1 MSCDDEAEVL
11 HGSPSDF
18 QKKRRIQRSCDI
30 CRKRKSDSVN
40 GIDGRCTN
48 CIAFNASCTYVGP
61 ARKRGPKNRLVEEL
75 QQKNAALEAKLRDV
89 SICSLCT
96 RSLKPQLDGSNSSS
110 SLSIFPHSSSH
121 TDTMASPEHEHIEDD
136 PSFEEL
142 TERFKGFS
150 IHPLKNKFLAL
161 LVKEEYLGR
170 PIVTH
175 CRRQEFWTRLPASSW
190 EKEIYDE
197 RPPPYV
203 YPAGDLVASLL
214 DLYFTNVQPIIPL
227 LHRPSFER
235 SVAEGLHL
243 RDAQFGATL
252 LAVLAVASRLS
263 DDPRV
268 FVVGE
273 TSSLSSGW
281 KFFHQVLVRRK
292 FVFDDPSIYE
302 VQLFCLSSLF
312 TLGTSTPQASWAY
325 LGLGIRFIQQRGE
338 HRRKRRDNR
347 STLEKELWKRA
358 FWSLFSMD
366 TLVCAFLGRPSALH
380 NEDYDVEMPL
390 EIDDE
395 FLEHP
400 DAEEA
405 FKQPLGNPSLLTY
418 FTFHIRL
425 SEILGATL
433 RRLYASTKT
442 KSFMGW
448 IGAEWEQRAVAELD
462 SSMNDFL
469 DSLPPHLRWDPERKG
484 VFFEQSAVLHTMYYS
499 ILITIHRPFIHK
511 STVLASPSLAICTS
525 AARSAISVV
534 DVWFNRMQRQALPYM
549 HNAVFLSGV
558 VLVLNLFGAK
568 RAGLPIDTDKELA
581 HISTA
586 MKFLKFAESRWQ
598 TAGRVWELLQEL
610 QSWDGPRPSRTAPNC
625 ELHPANMRP
634 PAVPPVGSMSAETSM
649 FTESKTAPATSGDFF
664 TVTNELSQRQTR
676 SSGQE
681 PENFWNGMLSSNP
694 TLHGSI
700 AGTLPPAALQY
711 SPVGT
716 GGYVPMTFAPN
727 DWSSGVTEVPNMT
740 IDEDLMSVW
749 MAAPADFGNLAAWDA
764 YIENSKETGFNWLND
779 FSVPQQ

>member
-1 MSCDDEAEVL
+1 MSCDDEEEVL

-30 CRKRKSDSVN
+30 CRTRKSDSVN

-61 ARKRGPKNRLVEEL
+61 ARKRGPKNRT
-75 QQKNAALEAKLRDV
+75 NFF
-89 SICSLCT
+89 
-96 RSLKPQLDGSNSSS
+96 GSSS
-110 SLSIFPHSSSH
+110 SFVLAEK
-121 TDTMASPEHEHIEDD
+121 AS
-136 PSFEEL
+136 
-142 TERFKGFS
+142 
-150 IHPLKNKFLAL
+150 
-161 LVKEEYLGR
+161 V
-170 PIVTH
+170 
-175 CRRQEFWTRLPASSW
+175 W

-227 LHRPSFER
+227 

-273 TSSLSSGW
+273 T
-281 KFFHQVLVRRK
+281 FFYQVLVGRK

-366 TLVCAFLGRPSALH
+366 TLVCAFLGQYKRL
-380 NEDYDVEMPL
+380 
-390 EIDDE
+390 
-395 FLEHP
+395 
-400 DAEEA
+400 

-469 DSLPPHLRWDPERKG
+469 DSL
-484 VFFEQSAVLHTMYYS
+484 
-499 ILITIHRPFIHK
+499 
-511 STVLASPSLAICTS
+511 STP
-525 AARSAISVV
+525 SVV